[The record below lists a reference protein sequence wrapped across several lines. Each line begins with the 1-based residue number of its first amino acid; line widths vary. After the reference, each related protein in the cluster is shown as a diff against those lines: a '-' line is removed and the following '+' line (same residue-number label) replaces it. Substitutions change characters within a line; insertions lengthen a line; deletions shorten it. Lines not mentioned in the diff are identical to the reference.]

1 MSVVKEAEE
10 ILQADPGAL
19 VYSNYVNIV
28 WFIFD
33 HPVQPL
39 PFQDES
45 LPRDERLASLT
56 TEYPGWPEKPGYL
69 VWFTPNEYHHI
80 VAPDELA
87 MIADLEMLFDDE
99 TGQIFA
105 VHGPAR

>member
-1 MSVVKEAEE
+1 MSVVKEAER
-10 ILQADPGAL
+10 ILQADPEAL
-19 VYSNYVNIV
+19 VYSNYVNIA

-45 LPRDERLASLT
+45 LSRDERLASLT
-56 TEYPGWPEKPGYL
+56 TDYSGWPEEPGYL
-69 VWFTPNEYHHI
+69 VWFTPNQYHHI
-80 VAPDELA
+80 VAPEDLTT
-87 MIADLEMLFDDE
+87 IADLEMLFEDE

>member
-1 MSVVKEAEE
+1 MSVVKAAEE
-10 ILQADPGAL
+10 ILRAEPDAL
-19 VYSNYVNIV
+19 LYSNYLNIV

-45 LPRDERLASLT
+45 LSRDERLIALA
-56 TEYPGWPEKPGYL
+56 ENYPHWPDKPGFL
-69 VWFTPNEYHHI
+69 LWFTPNQYHHI

-87 MIADLEMLFDDE
+87 TIADLELLFEDE
-99 TGQIFA
+99 TGQVFA
-105 VHGPAR
+105 VHGRAR